1 MFPSLPNIPIQEI
14 KSELFT
20 KNKIQLFIKREDLI
34 HPEISGNKWRK
45 LKYNINEYYEK
56 GCQCIVTFGG
66 AYSNHIAATSAAG
79 KMLGIPTFG
88 IIRGEEVENETLKK
102 AAENGMKFC
111 FVSREEYKLKEQG
124 EVASKFIQSLD
135 MPFVIPEGG
144 ANLNGL
150 KGCGEIL
157 QGVDFDTVVSACGT
171 GNTISGIISSLKK
184 SQKAIGIP
192 VLKGA
197 DFLVDDV
204 QRNLRELNSD
214 NTNWELKL
222 DYHFGGYAKYKVDL
236 IDFIKKFYQDFQIK
250 LDPVYTGKAMF
261 ALFDLIRKGEIQN
274 QKVFFVHTG
283 GIQGVKGFEERYK
296 LKIFE

>member
-45 LKYNINEYYEK
+45 LKYNINEYYAK

-79 KMLGIPTFG
+79 KILGIPTFG
-88 IIRGEEVENETLKK
+88 VIRGEEVENETLKK

-111 FVSREEYKLKEQG
+111 FVSREEYKIKEQG
-124 EVASKFIQSLD
+124 DVAANFIQSLD
-135 MPFVIPEGG
+135 KPFVIPEGG

-150 KGCGEIL
+150 RGCSEIL
-157 QGVDFDTVVSACGT
+157 EDVDFDTVVLACGT

-184 SQKAIGIP
+184 NQKALGIP

-197 DFLVDDV
+197 DFLIDDV
-204 QRNLRELNSD
+204 HRNLRELNSD

-274 QKVFFVHTG
+274 QKVIFIHTG